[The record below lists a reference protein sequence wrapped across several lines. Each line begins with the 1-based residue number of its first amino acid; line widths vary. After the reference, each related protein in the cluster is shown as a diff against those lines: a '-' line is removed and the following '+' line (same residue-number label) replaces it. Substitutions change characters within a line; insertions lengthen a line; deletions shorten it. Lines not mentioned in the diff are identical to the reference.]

1 MASGDVVADTF
12 SVPGGGNVV
21 VQPGVGVSWLI
32 EAIAME
38 NAAGGENFQLSDGT
52 DFAQIIAISDA
63 KPEAFVNM
71 RIPLTNT
78 QYARFLQSGTSAAFL
93 AGYRGFE
100 L

>member
-21 VQPGVGVSWLI
+21 MQPGVGVSWLI
-32 EAIAME
+32 ETIAMD
-38 NAAGGENFQLSDGT
+38 NTGGNENFQLSDGT
-52 DFAQIIAISDA
+52 DFAQIMAIGDN
-63 KPEAFVNM
+63 KFEALLNM

-78 QYARFLQSGTSAAFL
+78 HYARFLQSGTSAAFA